1 MRALQILLTFPAHPT
16 VDELTVLCSA
26 LSIPLG
32 ALESGGWGVK
42 GDKVACSSHLSTCP
56 TGQTGLR
63 RITALFS
70 TPWFKV
76 FLLASSPAYPT
87 THSCSP
93 HLRSIQTWHPVSLW
107 APQLRTR
114 PFLSPQL
121 PCLSLGSLVLSSHF
135 TERGTEVL
143 SKQAG
148 SQGHR
153 QGQRQCQD
161 SDSGVS
167 DSKALNLW
175 VAQRF
180 GLGG

>member
-16 VDELTVLCSA
+16 VDKLIVLCSA

-32 ALESGGWGVK
+32 ALESLGWGWRS
-42 GDKVACSSHLSTCP
+42 KVACSSHLSTWP
-56 TGQTGLR
+56 HWPNRAEEDHSQS
-63 RITALFS
+63 FS
-70 TPWFKV
+70 TPWFKA

-87 THSCSP
+87 THSCSS
-93 HLRSIQTWHPVSLW
+93 HLRSTQTWHPVSLW

-135 TERGTEVL
+135 TESGTEVL

-161 SDSGVS
+161 SDAGVS

-175 VAQRF
+175 VAQLF